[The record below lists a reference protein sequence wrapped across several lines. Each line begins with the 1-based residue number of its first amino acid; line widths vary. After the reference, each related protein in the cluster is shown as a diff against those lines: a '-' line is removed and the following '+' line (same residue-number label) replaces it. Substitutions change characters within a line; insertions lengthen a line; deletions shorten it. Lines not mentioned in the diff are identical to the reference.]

1 MELSPG
7 DVTLVRGGPDHY
19 IGHEPGA
26 DCLEPEEFRDA
37 LGRTPMQYLTDWRMT
52 LARDYLR
59 DGGPGLAKIAD
70 VIGYGS
76 PYAFAAAFRRHHGDP
91 PGAWRQREL
100 TRTSSPVA
108 DDGIHLR

>member
-1 MELSPG
+1 VLSLAESAEALSAAADELSTAAS
-7 DVTLVRGGPDHY
+7 VHT
-19 IGHEPGA
+19 
-26 DCLEPEEFRDA
+26 RDE
-37 LGRTPMQYLTDWRMT
+37 L
-52 LARDYLR
+52 
-59 DGGPGLAKIAD
+59 GLAKIAN

-108 DDGIHLR
+108 GDRIHLR